1 MVWCSPLSDE
11 FRLGHSVDRDGGK
24 VFILS
29 GGRMGQ
35 PGVGSSRDA
44 WVSSVGLFD
53 LLSACFI
60 FLEMCIVGAF
70 EVCDVYW

>member
-1 MVWCSPLSDE
+1 
-11 FRLGHSVDRDGGK
+11 